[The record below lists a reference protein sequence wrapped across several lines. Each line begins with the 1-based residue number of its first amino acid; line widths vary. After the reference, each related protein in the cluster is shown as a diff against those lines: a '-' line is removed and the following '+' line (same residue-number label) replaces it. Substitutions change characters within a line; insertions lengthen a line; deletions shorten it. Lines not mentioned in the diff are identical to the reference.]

1 VKDVGLE
8 ESGGQ
13 QKETTERMDWEDA
26 GGGRG
31 FFVLL
36 SLGDWGLYMYE

>member
-26 GGGRG
+26 GDGRG
-31 FFVLL
+31 F